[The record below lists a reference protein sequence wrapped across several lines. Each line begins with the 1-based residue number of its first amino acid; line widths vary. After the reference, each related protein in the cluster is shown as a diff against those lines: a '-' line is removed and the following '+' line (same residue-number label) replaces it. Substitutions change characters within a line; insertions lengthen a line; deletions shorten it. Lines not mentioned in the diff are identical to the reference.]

1 MAIGW
6 MTVLKMVPWG
16 DVIETAPKVA
26 AGAKKLW
33 TNVGKKKL
41 SGATS
46 SNGNTP
52 SAAQALTGQ
61 EAIRALQTQ
70 VAELQATVAELHQQM
85 FESSA
90 LIKSLAEQNT
100 QLVQR
105 IELNRKR
112 LLVLAVVTMALGLS
126 LVLQYVR

>member
-33 TNVGKKKL
+33 DKVGKKPL
-41 SGATS
+41 ADASSVDGSGS
-46 SNGNTP
+46 SGP
-52 SAAQALTGQ
+52 QALTGQ
-61 EAIRALQTQ
+61 EAIAALQTQ
-70 VAELQATVAELHQQM
+70 VTELQVTTAELHQQM
-85 FESSA
+85 CESTA
-90 LIKSLAEQNT
+90 LIQSLAEQNT

-105 IELNRKR
+105 IELNRKHF
-112 LLVLAVVTMALGLS
+112 LMLVGFTVLLAVAWV
-126 LVLQYVR
+126 VQYFR